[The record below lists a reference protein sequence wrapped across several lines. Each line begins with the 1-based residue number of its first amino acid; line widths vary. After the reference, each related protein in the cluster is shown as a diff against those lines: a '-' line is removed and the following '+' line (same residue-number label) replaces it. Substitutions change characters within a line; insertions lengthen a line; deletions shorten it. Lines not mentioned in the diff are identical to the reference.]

1 MEKCRWRSEPLARIV
16 HCCLWKHC
24 LSCRSAGPVGPL
36 DLSALQD
43 EMCACGCNRRL
54 SHRMVWSVVRV
65 RSASTRTAVEP

>member
-1 MEKCRWRSEPLARIV
+1 MEKCRWRSEPLARIA

-24 LSCRSAGPVGPL
+24 LSRRSARPVGAQCKMRL
-36 DLSALQD
+36 
-43 EMCACGCNRRL
+43 CACGCDRRS